1 MKRRVFV
8 TGFAGLLAAPLA
20 AGAQQAGKVYRIGCL
35 SATSESTGAE
45 FFEPF
50 RQRLRELNYV
60 EGRNI
65 AFDYR
70 WADGRYERLA
80 PLAIELIRLPVDAL
94 FATSAPAASAARGAT
109 STIPIVMRITADP
122 VETGLTASLTHPGG
136 NVTGVAD
143 FLSPGGKHLE
153 LLRQVL
159 PQIKRV
165 AVLQNPAGLGT
176 ASQLKEIKEFA
187 WALGLQL
194 NVVDAKTPDDLEPA
208 ITAAARSGSGAITIL
223 ADGLFRIHRRRIAE
237 LAIKSKLPAV
247 YPRRE
252 FAEAGGFMSYGS
264 GLREQY
270 RLAAD
275 LLDKILRGA
284 KPADLPVEQ
293 PTKFELVIN
302 LKTAKALGLTIPPS
316 LLLRA
321 DQVIE

>member
-65 AFDYR
+65 TFDYR

-80 PLAIELIRLPVDAL
+80 
-94 FATSAPAASAARGAT
+94 
-109 STIPIVMRITADP
+109 TIPIVMRITADP

-208 ITAAARSGSGAITIL
+208 IAAAARSGSGAITIL